1 MTDPR
6 AILLVQCPD
15 RPGIIAAI
23 SSFLFRHG
31 ANITDFDQH
40 TADDGAAVYFT
51 RLEFQTG
58 RLDLSIDDL
67 ERAFALDV
75 ARPFAMDWRLTRSTD
90 RKRIAVLVS
99 RHDHALLELLWTWRR
114 GDLRAEIATV
124 VSNHPD
130 LRGAVEGFGVP
141 FVHVPNTRET
151 REAAEARMTEVLQ
164 GNADLPPGGAPGS
177 EHGSAPQ
184 GAPNSERG
192 SAAGT
197 DLAPQGAPGADLA
210 PQGAP
215 STERGSAA
223 SADLAAGADL
233 LVLARYMQIVSGA
246 FVSRWPNRIINIHHS
261 FLPAF
266 AGADPYRQAYERG
279 VKVVGATAHYVTADL
294 DAGPIIDQDV
304 ARVSHRDSVEDL
316 KHLGRDLERRV
327 LARAVRWHCE
337 DRIIVHGNKTVVFA

>member
-15 RPGIIAAI
+15 RPGIVAAI

-40 TADDGAAVYFT
+40 TSDEGAGVYFT

-58 RLDLSIDDL
+58 KLDLPLDDL
-67 ERAFALDV
+67 KHAFALDV
-75 ARPFAMDWRLTRSTD
+75 ARPFAMDWRLSQSTD
-90 RKRIAVLVS
+90 RKRVAVLVS
-99 RHDHALLELLWTWRR
+99 KHDHALLELLWTWRR
-114 GDLRAEIATV
+114 GDLRADVTAVI
-124 VSNHPD
+124 SNHPD
-130 LRGAVEGFGVP
+130 LRASVEGFGVP
-141 FVHVPNTRET
+141 FLHVPNTKEVRD
-151 REAAEARMTEVLQ
+151 AAEARMTETLE
-164 GNADLPPGGAPGS
+164 GKADLV
-177 EHGSAPQ
+177 
-184 GAPNSERG
+184 
-192 SAAGT
+192 
-197 DLAPQGAPGADLA
+197 
-210 PQGAP
+210 
-215 STERGSAA
+215 
-223 SADLAAGADL
+223 
-233 LVLARYMQIVSGA
+233 VLARYMQIVSPA
-246 FVSRWPNRIINIHHS
+246 FVRRWPDRIINIHHS

-279 VKVVGATAHYVTADL
+279 VKVVGATAHYVTAEL

-337 DRIIVHGNKTVVFA
+337 DRVIVHGNKTVVFA

>member
-40 TADDGAAVYFT
+40 TSDDGAGVYFT

-58 RLDLSIDDL
+58 KVDLPLDDL
-67 ERAFALDV
+67 KHAFALDV
-75 ARPFAMDWRLTRSTD
+75 ARPFAMDWRLSHSSD
-90 RKRIAVLVS
+90 RKRVAVLVS
-99 RHDHALLELLWTWRR
+99 KHDHALLELLWTWKR
-114 GDLRAEIATV
+114 GDLRADVTSVI
-124 VSNHPD
+124 SNHPD
-130 LRGAVEGFGVP
+130 LRAAVEGFGVP
-141 FVHVPNTRET
+141 FVHVPNTKDT
-151 REAAEARMTEVLQ
+151 REAAEARM
-164 GNADLPPGGAPGS
+164 
-177 EHGSAPQ
+177 SALLD
-184 GAPNSERG
+184 GK
-192 SAAGT
+192 
-197 DLAPQGAPGADLA
+197 
-210 PQGAP
+210 
-215 STERGSAA
+215 
-223 SADLAAGADL
+223 ADL
-233 LVLARYMQIVSGA
+233 LVLARYMQIVSPA
-246 FVSRWPNRIINIHHS
+246 FVAHWPRRIINIHHS

-279 VKVVGATAHYVTADL
+279 VKVVGATAHYVTAEL
-294 DAGPIIDQDV
+294 DGGPIIDQDV

-337 DRIIVHGNKTVVFA
+337 DRIIVHGNKTVVFS